1 MTGKK
6 RSKILIVDDTEV
18 NIDILVEFLG
28 DTYDVST
35 APDGFAALESVAANP
50 PDLILLDIMMPGL
63 DGFGVCAKL
72 KGDAATSDIPIIF
85 VTTLSDMA
93 TESRG
98 FDLGAADFI
107 TKPFS
112 SAVVRAR
119 VKNHLALREAARF
132 KADVEQITR
141 HDLNSPLTTVID
153 LPQRMLSDE
162 NLSNGLRDMLQ
173 RIEDAGRSLLAMTN
187 LSSALF
193 KMEQEAYTLAPAKID
208 LTAEARKVLSAL
220 EDAART
226 RGIRLQLIV
235 NGADTP
241 APVHFMGEELL
252 CHSMIWNIVD
262 WAVEAS
268 PQEDSVL
275 VSIESKS
282 SSLIRI
288 DITCKTGA
296 PLELRDIFFEKYAC
310 DKKSGTGLR
319 TYSARLI
326 ARTHGG
332 DAIVSSKDGK
342 VVISIFL
349 PA

>member
-1 MTGKK
+1 MIGKK

-28 DTYDVST
+28 DIYDVST
-35 APDGFAALESVAANP
+35 ASDGFTALESVAANP

-63 DGFGVCAKL
+63 DGFGVCEKL

-85 VTTLSDMA
+85 VTTLSDIT

-141 HDLNSPLTTVID
+141 HDLKSPLNTVID
-153 LPQRMLSDE
+153 LPKRMLLSE
-162 NLSNGLRDMLQ
+162 NLSDRLRDMLQ
-173 RIEDAGRSLLAMTN
+173 RIEDAGRSLLAMNN
-187 LSSALF
+187 LASVLF
-193 KMEQEAYTLAPAKID
+193 KMEQETYTLTRAKMD
-208 LTAEARKVLSAL
+208 LTAVTRKVLSAL
-220 EDAART
+220 EDTARM
-226 RGIRLQLIV
+226 RGIKLQLLV
-235 NGADTP
+235 DGADIP
-241 APVHFMGEELL
+241 APIHFMGEELL

-268 PQEDSVL
+268 PREDIVL
-275 VSIESKS
+275 VSVESTS
-282 SSLIRI
+282 PSMIRI
-288 DITCKTGA
+288 DITGRTEA
-296 PLELRDIFFEKYAC
+296 PLELRDIFFEKYAG
-310 DKKSGTGLR
+310 DKKHGTGLK

-332 DAIVSSKDGK
+332 DAIVSSKDDK
-342 VVISIFL
+342 IVISIFL
-349 PA
+349 PT